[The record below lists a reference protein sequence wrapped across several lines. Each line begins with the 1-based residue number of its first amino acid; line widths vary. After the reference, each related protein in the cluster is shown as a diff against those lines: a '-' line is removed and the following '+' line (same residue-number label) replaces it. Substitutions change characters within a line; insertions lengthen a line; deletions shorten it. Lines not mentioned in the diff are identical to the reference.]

1 MWQIVIVMLGVA
13 NVPDDVY
20 PVTPDVM
27 IEDAIKVE
35 YLDGKPL
42 NFPTKEKCLEHMWD
56 NIEELKAFGSASFD
70 GAPVKTRSCS
80 PIGGEVDV

>member
-20 PVTPDVM
+20 TVTPDVM

-42 NFPTKEKCLEHMWD
+42 NFSTREKCLKHMWD

-70 GAPVKTRSCS
+70 GAPVKTISCS
-80 PIGGEVDV
+80 PIVGEVDV